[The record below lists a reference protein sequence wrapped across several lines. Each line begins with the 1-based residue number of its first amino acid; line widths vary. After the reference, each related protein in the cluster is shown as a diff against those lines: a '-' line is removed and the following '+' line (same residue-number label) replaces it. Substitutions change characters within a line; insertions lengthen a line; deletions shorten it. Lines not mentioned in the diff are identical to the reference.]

1 MADRATQ
8 AGRDMLVDK
17 KAVSNTGR
25 SAYQEQRRHLSGR
38 VGEKAAAVPTSSSS
52 GTDNRNRGIARN

>member
-8 AGRDMLVDK
+8 AGRDVLVDK

-25 SAYQEQRRHLSGR
+25 SAYQERRRHLSGR
-38 VGEKAAAVPTSSSS
+38 VGEKSGSS
-52 GTDNRNRGIARN
+52 THE